1 MATFANSVVPIR
13 NPVGVDDANHNPTII
28 EYIDRVIQMVG
39 QTKTPFMNRVMWK
52 NISGSGT
59 PTPNYILDTY
69 YDPEETSR
77 SYGSTISVSSV
88 HNPTTQQVVLESRH
102 KAISI
107 SEEEERTAKYGVK
120 SRQMY
125 ERMKVGVSLRVG
137 IERSL
142 LNNNQGSQVALS
154 NNENIGKTATLEAII
169 STHTRKGTGGATVT
183 GWSKTTNSF
192 NSRVRAPAD
201 GNRVVLTYDDM
212 IELHNEIQNSNS
224 SPEVH
229 NEYWMS
235 AKFKRVCSGF
245 SQDGIAQ
252 QRTQVSAGMAATVTS
267 NVTMI
272 YTDLGGHISLNWS
285 PQFKDDNANVFLI
298 QPDKLEACS
307 LYRNFPFVLGKTA
320 MSKEFGIATNFGF
333 KLKTEAGAGALYDR
347 KVA

>member
-13 NPVGVDDANHNPTII
+13 NDADAAHNPTII

-39 QTKTPFMNRVMWK
+39 QTKTPFMNRVKWK
-52 NISGSGT
+52 NISGTGT

-69 YDPEETSR
+69 YAPEETSR
-77 SYGSTISVSSV
+77 SYGSTISVASV
-88 HNPTTQQVVLESRH
+88 HNPKTRQIVLESRH
-102 KAISI
+102 RAVSI
-107 SEEEERTAKYGVK
+107 TEEEERTAKYGIK

-125 ERMKVGVSLRVG
+125 ERMKVGVSIRVG
-137 IERSL
+137 VEKSL
-142 LNNNQGSQVALS
+142 LNNNQGSQVALTA
-154 NNENIGKTATLEAII
+154 NNNVGKTACLEAMLN
-169 STHTRKGTGGATVT
+169 THVRIGDNATKGGWNENTSVFASRTRSPTAGDRK
-183 GWSKTTNSF
+183 
-192 NSRVRAPAD
+192 
-201 GNRVVLTYDDM
+201 VLTYDDL
-212 IELHNEIQNSNS
+212 ITLHNEIQNDNS
-224 SPEVH
+224 APEVH

-252 QRTQVSAGMAATVTS
+252 QRTQVAAGAAATVTS

-272 YTDLGGHISLNWS
+272 YTDLGGMVSLNWS
-285 PQFKDDNANVFLI
+285 PQFDDGNANIFLVE
-298 QPDKLEACS
+298 PNKLEACS
-307 LYRNFPFVLGKTA
+307 LFRNLPFVLGKTS

>member
-13 NPVGVDDANHNPTII
+13 NSNDANHNPTIL

-39 QTKTPFMNRVMWK
+39 QTKTPFMNRVKWK
-52 NISGSGT
+52 NISGTGT
-59 PTPNYILDTY
+59 PTPDYILDTY

-88 HNPTTQQVVLESRH
+88 HNPTTQQIVLESRH

-107 SEEEERTAKYGVK
+107 SEEEERTAKYGYK

-125 ERMKVGVSLRVG
+125 ERMKVGVAIRVG
-137 IERSL
+137 IERSF
-142 LNNNQGSQVALS
+142 LNNNQGSQVALTS
-154 NNENIGKTATLEAII
+154 NQNIGKTACLEAII
-169 STHTRKGTGGATVT
+169 STHAKIGTGGATKT
-183 GWSKTTNSF
+183 GWSTTTRSF
-192 NSRVRAPAD
+192 NARTRAMD
-201 GNRVVLTYDDM
+201 NTERVVLTYDDL
-212 IELHNEIQNSNS
+212 ISLHNEIQNSNS

-272 YTDLGGHISLNWS
+272 YTDLGGMISLNWS
-285 PQFKDDNANVFLI
+285 PQFDDDNANVFLV
-298 QPDKLEACS
+298 QPDKVEVCS
-307 LYRNFPFVLGKTA
+307 LYRNLPFVLGKMS

-333 KLKTEAGAGALYDR
+333 KLKTEAGAGALFDR
-347 KVA
+347 KAA